1 MQGTLPMSTPEA
13 EQLSSCGSSMRRP
26 IAKRLVFSCVDSG
39 ASAAMKLW
47 ILIEPLM
54 RVLEAEELSSYF
66 LPSSDGQLFSVRHFL
81 SVDVGVSVEIVRLR
95 VSAVRCA
102 GSSMRCFIVSTV
114 FVL

>member
-26 IAKRLVFSCVDSG
+26 IAKRLVFSSVDSG

-66 LPSSDGQLFSVRHFL
+66 LPSSDGQLSSVRHFL

-102 GSSMRCFIVSTV
+102 ESSMRCFIVSTV